1 MEPCHQGS
9 MIFKHLNSIFAL
21 NVNKI
26 YTLILD
32 NIIQSLYNIPYPIN
46 RNL

>member
-9 MIFKHLNSIFAL
+9 MIFKHRNSIFTP

-26 YTLILD
+26 YTQTLD
-32 NIIQSLYNIPYPIN
+32 KIIQSLYNILYPIN